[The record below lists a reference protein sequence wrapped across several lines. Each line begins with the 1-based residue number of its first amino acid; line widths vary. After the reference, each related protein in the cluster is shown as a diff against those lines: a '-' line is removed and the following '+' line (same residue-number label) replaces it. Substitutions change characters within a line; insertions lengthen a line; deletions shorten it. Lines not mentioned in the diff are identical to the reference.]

1 MPRPQRGDAEIM
13 REARKLFERCVTW
26 ESLARSNAR
35 IDRRFA
41 NGDSYN
47 NYQWD
52 QTVRTARG
60 DRPCLTHNKVR
71 QHNLQIIN
79 DARQHKQSV
88 KITPVGGQA
97 SYDAAQV
104 FEGIIRKIEYQS
116 KAVDAYSTA
125 TYHQVESGIGYVTVD
140 CDYVDEGSFEQE
152 IYIRR
157 VADPET
163 IYLDPDC
170 KLYDKSDARYAFQ
183 FEDIPR
189 DQWEAEHGEH
199 EAPPPAALDMPRSND
214 WVTKD
219 HVRVATFWRR
229 NEDADKL
236 HLLHDGRVLR
246 QSDLDDAQMDV
257 VRPLIRQTRETSEA
271 RVEWFRI
278 EGDKIT
284 DRGEWAGK
292 YIPIVPFIG
301 EEMVIDGILDRKG
314 HTRSQID
321 AQRIYNYWASA
332 AVEQVA
338 LQTKVPYIGTLKAFE
353 NLDQYW
359 NSANI
364 KNFAYLPYNG
374 VDDDGNPVPPPQ
386 RVEPPNMAQAYVQG
400 MMIAR
405 QDLLDV
411 TGQYQAELGMPSNE
425 RSGVAIQQRQ
435 RQGDNATYH
444 YIDNQSKAIRQV
456 GRILLDLIP
465 KIYDTPRVVKIM
477 AQDGSDQEV
486 ILTQNAPAAHQRVLL
501 TPQGPQ
507 PIGPDQADAA
517 KADDKLPDPRI
528 IFNPTVGR
536 YDVEADVGPTF
547 GTQRQEAAN
556 AFTQILAQ
564 NPAAFQVVG
573 DFWAK
578 YQDFPGADELAKR
591 LERGLP
597 PQYKPGPDPQVVQ
610 MNQAMQKQQQMGQQI
625 VRQADAEIARLKA
638 DNVRLKEQALEK
650 HGELVIDEYR
660 AETDRLK
667 AVGTIDPNMLQ
678 VIVRRMVSDMLQ
690 ENLPGWIQHHGTM
703 EQALQDNI
711 QSAQP
716 QVQNGGNGNAGGNG
730 GGNGAAAAPQMAPA
744 GPPAPGAGAWQAPP
758 AMQ

>member
-1 MPRPQRGDAEIM
+1 MPRPQRGDAEVL
-13 REARKLFERCVTW
+13 REAKKAFEHCTTW
-26 ESLARSNAR
+26 ESTARSNAR
-35 IDRRFA
+35 SDRRFA
-41 NGDSYN
+41 NGDAFN
-47 NYQWD
+47 NWQWD

-79 DARQHKQSV
+79 DARQNKQSV
-88 KITPVGGQA
+88 KVTPTGGQA
-97 SYDAAQV
+97 SYEAAQV
-104 FEGIIRKIEYQS
+104 FEGIIRRIEYQS
-116 KAVDAYSTA
+116 KAIDAYSTA

-140 CDYVDEGSFEQE
+140 CDYVDEGGFEQE
-152 IYIRR
+152 IYINR

-163 IYLDPDC
+163 IYMDPDC
-170 KLYDKSDARYAFQ
+170 KLYDKSDARFAFH

-189 DQWEAEHGEH
+189 DQWEAEHGENV
-199 EAPPPAALDMPRSND
+199 ASPPPALDMPRSND

-219 HVRVATFWRR
+219 HVRVATYWRR
-229 NEDADKL
+229 TEESDKL
-236 HLLHDGRVLR
+236 HLLRDGRVLR
-246 QSDLDDAQMDV
+246 ESDLDDTQMEV
-257 VRPLIRQTRETSEA
+257 MKPLIDRTRETSEPSI
-271 RVEWFRI
+271 EWFRI

-284 DRGEWAGK
+284 DRGDWLGK

-301 EEMVIDGILDRKG
+301 EEVVIDGILDRKG

-338 LQTKVPYIGTLKAFE
+338 LQSKTPYVGVLQAFE
-353 NLDQYW
+353 GLENYW
-359 NSANI
+359 NASNV

-374 VDDDGNPVPPPQ
+374 KDDDGQPVPAPQ
-386 RVEPPNMAQAYVQG
+386 RAPAPEMAQAYVQG

-456 GRILLDLIP
+456 GRILIDLIP
-465 KIYDTPRVVKIM
+465 KVYDTTRVMKIL
-477 AQDGSDQEV
+477 AEDGTDQEI
-486 ILTQNAPAAHQRVLL
+486 ILTPNAPAAHQRVLL

-507 PIGPDQADAA
+507 PIGPDQADMA
-517 KADDKLPDPRI
+517 KQDDKLPDPRI

-578 YQDFPGADELAKR
+578 YQDFPGAEELAER
-591 LERGLP
+591 LKRGLP
-597 PQYKPGPDPQVVQ
+597 PQYKPGPDPQVIQ
-610 MNQAMQKQQQMGQQI
+610 MQQAGQKMAAQAQQMLQ
-625 VRQADAEIARLKA
+625 QADAEIAHLKA
-638 DNVRLKEQALEK
+638 DLALLRERK
-650 HGELVIDEYR
+650 TAELQQQQGELVIDEYK

-667 AVGTIDPNMLQ
+667 VVAGADPLALQ
-678 VIVRRMVSDMLQ
+678 VIVRRMVTEMLQ
-690 ENLPGWIQHHGTM
+690 ENLPAWVQHHGDM
-703 EQALQDNI
+703 EQLLQQNV
-711 QSAQP
+711 QAAQP
-716 QVQNGGNGNAGGNG
+716 QPPMNGGGGGNGNGAGNG
-730 GGNGAAAAPQMAPA
+730 GGNGGQPPQQPA
-744 GPPAPGAGAWQAPP
+744 MSAPGP
-758 AMQ
+758 